1 MGASV
6 KNLNKEENILLS
18 NDFCSLKE
26 YWEAKSNKKFEKCA
40 NFICS
45 NPAEVGGYV
54 ALHNEQDA
62 QEYVVPVCQK
72 CNQKPS
78 DECYF
83 VVTEFVEIGSE

>member
-6 KNLNKEENILLS
+6 KNLNRATDFIVS
-18 NDFCSLKE
+18 NEFCSLKE
-26 YWEAKSNKKFEKCA
+26 YWEAKTNGKFEKCS

-45 NPAEVGGYV
+45 NLAEVGGYV
-54 ALHNEQDA
+54 TLHDEENTH
-62 QEYVVPVCQK
+62 EYVVPVCQK

-83 VVTEFVEIGSE
+83 IVTEFVEIGGE